1 MKGLCKK
8 ALAHSLSAAVLFGL
22 FASAQVTQ
30 VFAGEITVY
39 SALEEDEI
47 ADYVAAAQKSI
58 PDVKLNILRLSTGD
72 LGARLIAEA
81 GNPKADVI
89 WGFAVTNMSSPKILD
104 MLEPYEAKGMEEL
117 PAQYKSTDN
126 KWFAATGYMGAM
138 CVNTEVLKAKN
149 LPMPHSWQDL
159 LNPAYKGEIVMPNPA
174 SSGTGYLQVAAI
186 LQANGE
192 SGWDFLQKLGENMA
206 QYTSSGSKPCKMAR
220 AGEYAIGASLS
231 FVAMKSIEM
240 GYPVEMVLPS
250 DWEGYE
256 LEASGLVKTSA
267 NKADAKKFL
276 DWTLSADAANVYAKY
291 KAIITI
297 PNTPQSELAAK
308 SGLPADL
315 SKVLYPMDF
324 AKSAA
329 ERDDILKTWNE
340 KVKK

>member
-1 MKGLCKK
+1 MKRLCKK
-8 ALAHSLSAAVLFGL
+8 ALAHTLSAAILFGL
-22 FASAQVTQ
+22 FASAQAY
-30 VFAGEITVY
+30 AGEITVY

-47 ADYVAAAQKSI
+47 ADYVAAAHESM
-58 PDVKLNILRLSTGD
+58 PDIKLNVLRLSTGD

-81 GNPKADVI
+81 NNPKADVI
-89 WGFAVTNMSSPKILD
+89 WGFAVTNMSDPKIIA
-104 MLEPYEAKGMEEL
+104 MLEPYKAKGMQAL
-117 PAQYKSTDN
+117 PAQYRSADD

-138 CVNTEVLKAKN
+138 CVNTEVLKDKN

-159 LNPAYKGEIVMPNPA
+159 TNPAYKGEIVMPNPA

-192 SGWDFLQKLGENMA
+192 SGWDFLQKLDANMA

-220 AGEYAIGASLS
+220 SGEYAIGASLS

-256 LEASGLVKTSA
+256 LEASGLVKTST

-276 DWTLSADAANVYAKY
+276 DWTLSADAAKVYAKY

-308 SGLPADL
+308 SGLPKDL

-329 ERDDILKTWNE
+329 ERNSILKTWNE
-340 KVKK
+340 KINR